1 MHRAE
6 TTVTEPSD
14 LAVEKDHIKSAL
26 KKCGYQNW
34 VFSNSDRKS
43 ELSPESNQREPT
55 GRRIYSTL
63 PYIQGIS
70 DKLRRAYK
78 KAGVHTS
85 FKPHK
90 TLLQLLVALKDKPPP
105 DQLAGTVYCLECEDC
120 HKCYIGE
127 SARPLGKRIK
137 EHITTRS
144 SSTSAVSEH
153 LKTAKHHFDPDKV
166 KILAREPKDFSR
178 KILEAIHIQG
188 GGGADT
194 IA

>member
-1 MHRAE
+1 MTQKKDCQLPFLDTLITKKPNGSIKVSVYRKATHTDQYLDFQSHHLLGHKISVVRTLMHRAE

-26 KKCGYQNW
+26 KNCGYQNW

-78 KAGVHTS
+78 KAGYV
-85 FKPHK
+85 
-90 TLLQLLVALKDKPPP
+90 LLSNLTRHFAS
-105 DQLAGTVYCLECEDC
+105 CL
-120 HKCYIGE
+120 
-127 SARPLGKRIK
+127 
-137 EHITTRS
+137 
-144 SSTSAVSEH
+144 
-153 LKTAKHHFDPDKV
+153 
-166 KILAREPKDFSR
+166 
-178 KILEAIHIQG
+178 
-188 GGGADT
+188 
-194 IA
+194 